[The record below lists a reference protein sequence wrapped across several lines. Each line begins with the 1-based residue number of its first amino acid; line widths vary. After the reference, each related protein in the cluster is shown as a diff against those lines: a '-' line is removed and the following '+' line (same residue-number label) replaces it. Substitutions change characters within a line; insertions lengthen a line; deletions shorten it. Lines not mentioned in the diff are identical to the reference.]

1 MEIFGL
7 FCQKQSKRKAE
18 KSSGEAE
25 KDKGKKRKEKKRKGE
40 AKKDVRVRGKK
51 KERKV
56 LFGSV
61 CGSHKTVEIIE

>member
-1 MEIFGL
+1 MWRFLDCFAKNSPKE
-7 FCQKQSKRKAE
+7 KQRKVQGRQR
-18 KSSGEAE
+18 KT
-25 KDKGKKRKEKKRKGE
+25 KGKKEKKRKGE